1 MKRLLLIALAILPS
15 VAASAQ
21 PVSVEGRWE
30 VNANV
35 GGTASDLDCTFT
47 QKDAE
52 LTGNCEFDQTS
63 HAITGKVEGKIVSWQ
78 FNTQYEGQTLA
89 VAYSGTL
96 EPADKIVGTVDV
108 QPIGVSGDFTARRA
122 KEQ

>member
-15 VAASAQ
+15 VAANAQ